1 MIFEN
6 EIFYAEFES
15 SEVPWIK
22 LFAKRKCTEI
32 SDLEDFEQKAIFKAS
47 LLCERA
53 LREFYKP
60 DKINWASFANYVPQ
74 VHIHIQARFKDD
86 SYFPESLWGKKQRQ
100 GAKRDLRL
108 EEFDK
113 FLKQQFAREF

>member
-32 SDLEDFEQKAIFKAS
+32 SDLEDFEQEAIFKAS

-53 LREFYKP
+53 LREF
-60 DKINWASFANYVPQ
+60 FT
-74 VHIHIQARFKDD
+74 
-86 SYFPESLWGKKQRQ
+86 SLIRLTGRALQTMCHRCIFISKLDLRMIATFHRVC
-100 GAKRDLRL
+100 GAKSKGKEQSVICD
-108 EEFDK
+108 
-113 FLKQQFAREF
+113 

>member
-22 LFAKRKCTEI
+22 LFAKRKCREI
-32 SDLEDFEQKAIFKAS
+32 SDLDESEREQIFKAG

-60 DKINWASFANYVPQ
+60 EKINWASFANYVPQ
-74 VHIHIQARFKDD
+74 VHIHVQARFSDD
-86 SYFPESLWGKKQRQ
+86 SYYPESMWGKKQRD

-108 EEFDK
+108 GEFEM
-113 FLKQQFAREF
+113 FLKERLAREF

>member
-22 LFAKRKCTEI
+22 LFAKRKCREI
-32 SDLEDFEQKAIFKAS
+32 SDLKDDEREQIFKAG
-47 LLCERA
+47 LLCEIA
-53 LREFYKP
+53 LKEFYKP

-86 SYFPESLWGKKQRQ
+86 SYYPESMWGKKQRD

-108 EEFDK
+108 GEFEV
-113 FLKQQFAREF
+113 FLKERLAREF

>member
-22 LFAKRKCTEI
+22 LFAKRKCREI
-32 SDLEDFEQKAIFKAS
+32 SDLEDFEREAIFRAG
-47 LLCERA
+47 LICEQA
-53 LREFYKP
+53 LRQFYNP

-74 VHIHIQARFKDD
+74 VHIHVQARFSDD
-86 SYFPESLWGKKQRQ
+86 SYYPESMWGKKQRD

-108 EEFDK
+108 GEFEM
-113 FLKQQFAREF
+113 FLKERLAREF